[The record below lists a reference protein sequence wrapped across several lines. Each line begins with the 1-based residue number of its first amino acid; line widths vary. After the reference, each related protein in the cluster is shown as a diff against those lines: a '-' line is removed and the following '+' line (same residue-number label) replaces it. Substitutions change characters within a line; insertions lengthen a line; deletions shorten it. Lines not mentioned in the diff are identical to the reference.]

1 MRVSLLT
8 VICLLGACVSQD
20 SQNNPVITVG
30 DDAPGT
36 TALDASVPPAPVAT
50 EDSGNGTWSGANL
63 DAGPQTED
71 PLDAGGSSQS
81 NIDTHDSGV
90 ALIESTDAGS
100 VSGCASAFFDD
111 LTPHL
116 PDLVVVPSEADSY
129 WYEFEE
135 TSSNMGAI
143 SLDELRAVFTQVG
156 SGTEGVIEVDWDG
169 DLEWVIEYADDPQS
183 AQATVDAVEGIFSEH
198 LTEITYVHF
207 GASEDVEQ
215 YFLRVGRSACGEIL
229 GLWTLVIWT

>member
-1 MRVSLLT
+1 MQKTLWI
-8 VICLLGACVSQD
+8 VIFLLGACVSQD

-30 DDAPGT
+30 DEAQGT
-36 TALDASVPPAPVAT
+36 TVLDASVPPAPIAT
-50 EDSGNGTWSGANL
+50 EDSGNVTSSGDNL

-71 PLDAGGSSQS
+71 ALDAGGSAPP
-81 NIDTHDSGV
+81 NIGTHDSGV

-100 VSGCASAFFDD
+100 ATGCATAFFDD
-111 LTPHL
+111 LAPHL

-135 TSSNMGAI
+135 ESSNTGAI

-183 AQATVDAVEGIFSEH
+183 AQATVDAVESLFSEH